1 MSASM
6 NCLLTL
12 LAKII
17 VLVIKLLECIRFKCV
32 LRHSLSWEVEND
44 YPFPEAAW
52 WVGNK
57 NQ

>member
-1 MSASM
+1 M